1 MKLFDTLDKKPK
13 LYHIAV
19 LSAVMAVLL
28 GILYM
33 GGKKNAVWINL
44 SLAFYDLTVIGLL
57 IHSFIGQLRYNPY
70 SYNTIFYFGYALFLV
85 YLLIGQILLM
95 REYYLDPDFFNE
107 GRALS
112 FMSASFGN
120 FIIFSFPFLLIFC
133 VLLCISNISLIR
145 HEGRSFVNVL
155 GILLSVL
162 IIAGVLVYMRFNY
175 YVSGS
180 REEVLV
186 HDLIF
191 NAFASVYLYF
201 ECMLLGTM
209 FAGWLVSK
217 HMPDFDRDYMIVLGC
232 GMNRD
237 GTPTPLLRGRIDA
250 ALDFYHKQKEASG
263 KALKFVPS
271 GGQGPDEIISES
283 ECMARYLLSKGIK
296 EEEILREDKSTN
308 TYENMSYSKE
318 LILNENKEAK
328 ISFATSKF
336 HILRAGLFARRVKM
350 RATGIGASTKWYF
363 WPNAAVREFIGLL
376 TRHKL
381 KQALILTGTIL
392 ASVLL
397 TMLEYR

>member
-13 LYHIAV
+13 LYHIAA
-19 LSAVMAVLL
+19 LSAAMAVLL
-28 GILYM
+28 AVLYM
-33 GGKKNAVWINL
+33 GGRKNAVWINL
-44 SLAFYDLTVIGLL
+44 SLAFYYLAVIGLL

-70 SYNTIFYFGYALFLV
+70 SYNTIFYFGYALFLC
-85 YLLIGQILLM
+85 YLLVGQVLLM

-112 FMSASFGN
+112 FMSDSFGN
-120 FIIFSFPFLLIFC
+120 FIILSFPFLLVFC
-133 VLLCISNISLIR
+133 LLLCISNISLIR

-162 IIAGVLVYMRFNY
+162 IIAGVLVYMRSNY

-180 REEVLV
+180 REEVFL

-209 FAGWLVSK
+209 FAGVLVTR
-217 HMPDFDRDYMIVLGC
+217 HTPDFDRDYMIILGC
-232 GMNRD
+232 GMNED
-237 GTPTPLLRGRIDA
+237 GTPMPLLKGRIDA
-250 ALDFYHKQKEASG
+250 ALAFYHKQKEASG

-271 GGQGPDEIISES
+271 GGQGPDEIISEG
-283 ECMARYLLSKGIK
+283 ECMARYLLSKGIREDEILK
-296 EEEILREDKSTN
+296 EERSTN
-308 TYENMSYSKE
+308 TYENMAFSKE
-318 LILNENKEAK
+318 LILKENKEAK
-328 ISFATSKF
+328 ISFATSNF

-381 KQALILTGTIL
+381 KQALILIGTIM